1 MSQSQGFECRV
12 CNGQHM
18 KQAFVSHSA
27 NDKEIAKKLKCACC
41 KAGVAP
47 FLYELSPEHRI
58 KAPPAKVLADKIAES
73 EILFVLLGDEVSGKY
88 WTQAWIG
95 FEVGI
100 FAGLG
105 NDPSNLKYV
114 MAIQDIRQGIEVSVP
129 MLNVLF
135 LFDFTSELGWEQY
148 EGLVASAARVSGS
161 SEFYRVAN
169 KFRSATLK
177 ANVKCGNLKCRSEYE
192 AWIAKRD
199 ACLLGK
205 GLNLLVSGSE
215 MIAECIIECPSCDQ
229 MVTRCFRQML
239 MS

>member
-1 MSQSQGFECRV
+1 MSPTQGFECMV
-12 CNGQHM
+12 CERHHN
-18 KQAFVSHSA
+18 KQAFVSHA
-27 NDKEIAKKLKCACC
+27 ARDTAIASRLSHACC
-41 KAGVAP
+41 KAGIAP

-73 EILFVLLGDEVSGKY
+73 EMLFVLLGDEVSGKY

-114 MAIQDIRQGIEVSVP
+114 MAIQDVRQGIEVSVP

-148 EGLVASAARVSGS
+148 EGLVVSAARVSGS
-161 SEFYRVAN
+161 GEFYRVAN

-177 ANVKCGNLKCRSEYE
+177 ANVKCQNQKCRSEYE
-192 AWIAKRD
+192 AWIAKHD
-199 ACLLGK
+199 ARLLGK
-205 GLNLLVSGSE
+205 GFNLLVDGIE
-215 MIAECIIECPSCDQ
+215 MIAECTIECPSCDK